1 MKTDNAN
8 DSLEAAL
15 TLVRQALLPER
26 LNTVQES
33 VFSQCWQGASYQEI
47 ARLLGYD
54 AIYIRGIGSRLWK
67 QLSGVF
73 GEKITKSNFQVIIRQ
88 CLFEQQ
94 NSTDQRFSSFPATL
108 ERTCLAASCNSDINQ
123 EDFYIQRP
131 PIEKHCYEAIV
142 QQGALIRIKA
152 PKQMGKTLLM
162 TKILTCAQKHQHHTV
177 VFSLRLADG
186 HVFSELDRFL
196 QWFCAVIC
204 DQLDLS
210 IDLEEHWKPI
220 FGSNYNCTQFLGRT
234 LLSQRS
240 EPVVI
245 ALDDVDVLFEHPQI
259 ASDFLG
265 LLRAWSEKAKHS
277 VAQNDPWHL
286 LKLLVIHSTEVYIPL
301 HQHQSPFNIGLS
313 VELPDFTSQ
322 QVMNLA
328 ALYDVSWTETDITS
342 IMALVGGKPNLIRL
356 SLDWVLE
363 NSTSVQEIIENAT
376 EPVGIFHEHLR
387 QQFRHIQKYSALIP
401 LLKEVMTNEQPVPCS
416 ALQGFQLESLGLVKF
431 QGQAAS
437 PSCAL
442 YRRYFSVLLSNT

>member
-1 MKTDNAN
+1 MKTDNTN

-15 TLVRQALLPER
+15 TLVRQALLPDR
-26 LNTVQES
+26 LNTIQES

-73 GEKITKSNFQVIIRQ
+73 GEKITKSNFQAIIRQ
-88 CLFEQQ
+88 CLFSQS
-94 NSTDQRFSSFPATL
+94 STNLRFSSPSTYSML
-108 ERTCLAASCNSDINQ
+108 EQTCLSAACKSDVNQ

-162 TKILTCAQKHQHHTV
+162 TKILLCAQKHRHHTV
-177 VFSLRLADG
+177 VVSLRLADG
-186 HVFSELDRFL
+186 HVFENLDRFL

-204 DQLDLS
+204 DQLELS
-210 IDLEEHWKPI
+210 VDLEKNWKPI

-234 LLSQRS
+234 LLSQLS
-240 EPVVI
+240 NPVVI

-301 HQHQSPFNIGLS
+301 HQHQSPFNVGLS

-328 ALYDVSWTETDITS
+328 ALYGVSWTEAEVDS
-342 IMALVGGKPNLIRL
+342 IMALIGGKPNLIRL

-363 NSTSVQEIIENAT
+363 NSTSVEEIIDN
-376 EPVGIFHEHLR
+376 
-387 QQFRHIQKYSALIP
+387 
-401 LLKEVMTNEQPVPCS
+401 
-416 ALQGFQLESLGLVKF
+416 
-431 QGQAAS
+431 
-437 PSCAL
+437 
-442 YRRYFSVLLSNT
+442 